1 MFFFQKIS
9 IPSTGAADPQN
20 SMFLFSLASN
30 ADLEGPQGSFQ
41 CLQAGVNKSLRAL
54 GSMPTR
60 MRVQANDDVYE
71 TTKHRMAIRV
81 ENQKSKWYL
90 FAFTVFI
97 YSFKN

>member
-1 MFFFQKIS
+1 
-9 IPSTGAADPQN
+9 
-20 SMFLFSLASN
+20 MFLFSLASN

-41 CLQAGVNKSLRAL
+41 CLQAGVNGVNKSLRAL

-71 TTKHRMAIRV
+71 TTKHRMAIGV

-90 FAFTVFI
+90 FPPLH
-97 YSFKN
+97 